1 MRFKTFLAATAA
13 FALAACADAPTSSSP
28 VTAGPRLIQSQFP
41 NRPTVLISQVY
52 GGGGNS
58 GATIKNDFIELHNPG
73 SSAVSVAGWSVQYT
87 SASGASF
94 TSSTPLTGSIPAGG
108 YFLIQEAAGAG
119 GTVDLTSPSVT
130 GSIAMGAAGGKVILV
145 NTTTLQATAC
155 PVGSQIVDAVA
166 YGTSNC
172 GDAAAQWGAPAGI
185 TANATG
191 AIRNDNGCAWTG
203 VAGTDFTVAAP
214 SPRNSATTAVICA
227 GIVPI
232 GPIKSI
238 TLSPTSASQIV
249 GATQQFTATGKDANG
264 ATIAGATF
272 TWQSSNTA
280 AATVDATGKATAA
293 APGST
298 NIVATS
304 VADPTVSAIATLNV
318 VEAPTLP
325 NVRFSEI
332 HYDNSGTDVGEA
344 IEIEGPAGT
353 DLTGWSIVLYNGSN
367 NAVYDTRILSG
378 IISNQCTGRGVL
390 VAQYITNGLQ
400 NGGTA
405 AAPQPDGFAL
415 VNNSGVVV
423 EFLSYEGSMTAVDGP
438 AKDMVSRDIVAKEE
452 PAPDIGTTLQRSLAD
467 TWAAA
472 PDNFGGCNGRTAGV
486 SLPSITFSG
495 RAPADIALPVGFQ
508 SQIFATVRRNGAT
521 TTESVVWSSDTPL
534 LASIDSRGVITSLG
548 AGTATFRAKTSDGL
562 TENTY
567 SLPTTV
573 ATAWASPTY
582 AGNTEFGDPNDGN
595 TNDEI
600 ILRRAEYTTSFS
612 KTRHI
617 PNWAS
622 YNLDGSQRGSLDR
635 CDCFTFDPELIAQ
648 GMTAYNT
655 ADYTGSGA
663 WWNAKQGLPS
673 NSSGIDRGHLVRS
686 ADRTQGT
693 LDNARTF
700 YFANIVPQFA
710 DNNQGPWAQFEN
722 ALGDS
727 AASREVYIIAGASGS
742 LGTLK
747 DEGNITIPS
756 AMWKV
761 ALIAPRNARLADI
774 TSLSGVTV
782 MAVIMPNVNG
792 IRNTPWPTYLTT
804 VDAVEMLSGYDV
816 LSLLRDDLETALESG
831 TKPPK
836 AAINGPF
843 TSNEGSSVSISGAG
857 SSDPDAGQTLTY
869 AWSFGDGSTGAGVS
883 TTHTYADNGSY
894 TVRLVVTDPLGLAD
908 TTTATAMVNNV
919 APSVLAF
926 SGASLVAGETYAS
939 NGSFTD
945 PGSDTWT
952 ATVNYGDGSG
962 VSALSLNAD
971 KTFALS
977 HLYSAAGTYTVTV
990 VVTDDDTGTN
1000 TRTATVTVLSEV
1012 QALNAASAAAEALA
1026 GVGRVNRG
1034 NANSLRAKL
1043 DNAAK
1048 SFDKGNATPAINQAQ
1063 AALNE
1068 LDAMVRSGSLTEA
1081 QAAPVR
1087 SLIERAIASMSR

>member
-13 FALAACADAPTSSSP
+13 FALAACADAPTSSAP

-41 NRPTVLISQVY
+41 NRPSVLISQVY

-73 SSAVSVAGWSVQYT
+73 STAVSVAGWSVQYT
-87 SASGASF
+87 SASGTSF
-94 TSSTPLTGSIPAGG
+94 TFSTALTGSIPAGG
-108 YFLIQEAAGAG
+108 YYLIQEAAGAG

-130 GSIAMGAAGGKVILV
+130 GNIAMGAGGGKVILV
-145 NTTTLQATAC
+145 NTTALQASAC
-155 PVGSQIVDAVA
+155 PVGAQIIDAVA

-172 GDAAAQWGAPAGI
+172 GDATTQWGTPTGV
-185 TANATG
+185 TTNSTG

-203 VAGTDFTVAAP
+203 AAGTDFTVAAP
-214 SPRNSATTAVICA
+214 TPRNSATTALQCA
-227 GIVPI
+227 VTQPV

-238 TLSPTSASQIV
+238 TLSPTSASTVV
-249 GATQQFTATGKDANG
+249 GGTQQYTATGKDANG
-264 ATIAGATF
+264 ATVVGATF

-280 AATVDATGKATAA
+280 AATVNASGLASAV
-293 APGST
+293 APGSA
-298 NIVATS
+298 NIIATS
-304 VADPTVSAIATLNV
+304 VADPTVSAIATFTV
-318 VEAPTLP
+318 VEAATLP
-325 NVRFSEI
+325 SVRFTEI
-332 HYDNSGTDVGEA
+332 HYDNSDTDVGEA
-344 IEIEGPAGT
+344 IEVEGPAGT
-353 DLTGWSIVLYNGSN
+353 DLTGWSIVLYNGN
-367 NAVYDTRILSG
+367 GGARYDTRVLSG
-378 IISNQCTGRGVL
+378 ILSNQCSGRGVL
-390 VAQYITNGLQ
+390 VAQYVTNGIQ

-405 AAPQPDGFAL
+405 AAPQADGFAL
-415 VNNSGVVV
+415 VNKDGAVV
-423 EFLSYEGSMTAVDGP
+423 EFLSYEGTMTAIDGP
-438 AKDMVSRDIVAKEE
+438 AKDMVSRDILAKEE
-452 PAPDIGTTLQRSLAD
+452 PAPAIGTTLQRSLAD

-472 PDNFGGCNGRTAGV
+472 PDNFGGCNGRTPGV
-486 SLPSITFSG
+486 SLPTITFSG

-508 SQIFATVRRNGAT
+508 SQIFASVRRNGAT
-521 TTESVVWSSDTPL
+521 STESVVWSSDTPA

-567 SLPTTV
+567 SLPMTV

-582 AGNTEFGDPNDGN
+582 AGNTEFGDPNDGSAS
-595 TNDEI
+595 DEI
-600 ILRRAEYTTSFS
+600 IIRRAEYTTSFS

-635 CDCFTFDPELIAQ
+635 CDCFTFDPELILQ
-648 GMTAYNT
+648 GMTPYNT

-663 WWNAKQGLPS
+663 WWNTKQGLPS
-673 NSSGIDRGHLVRS
+673 NSAGIDRGHLVRS

-727 AASREVYIIAGASGS
+727 AATREVYIIAGASGS

-792 IRNTPWPTYLTT
+792 IRNNPWQNYLTT
-804 VDAVEMLSGYDV
+804 ADAVEMLSGYDV

-831 TKPPK
+831 TRPPK

-843 TSNEGSSVSISGAG
+843 TGNEGSSVSVSGAG

-869 AWSFGDGSTGAGVS
+869 AWSFGDGGTGAGVS
-883 TTHTYADNGSY
+883 TAHTYADNGSY
-894 TVRLVVTDPLGLAD
+894 TVRLIVTDPLGLAD
-908 TTTATAMVNNV
+908 TTTSTATVNNV
-919 APSVLAF
+919 APAVLAF
-926 SGASLVAGETYAS
+926 SGASLVAGETYES

-945 PGSDTWT
+945 PGADSWT

-977 HLYSAAGTYTVTV
+977 HRYDAAGTYTVTV
-990 VVTDDDTGTN
+990 VINDDDAGTN
-1000 TRTATVTVLSEV
+1000 TRTAAVTVLSEIG
-1012 QALNAASAAAEALA
+1012 ALNAAGVAAEALA

-1034 NANSLRAKL
+1034 NANALRAKL

-1048 SFDKGNATPAINQAQ
+1048 SFDKGNPKPAINQAQ

-1068 LDAMVRSGSLTEA
+1068 LDAMVRSGALTEA
-1081 QAAPVR
+1081 QAAAVR
-1087 SLIERAIASMSR
+1087 SMIERAIASMSR